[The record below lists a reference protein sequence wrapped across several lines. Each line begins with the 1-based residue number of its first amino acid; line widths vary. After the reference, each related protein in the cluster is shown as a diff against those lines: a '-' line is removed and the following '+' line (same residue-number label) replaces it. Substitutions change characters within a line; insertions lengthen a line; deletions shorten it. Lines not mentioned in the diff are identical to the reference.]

1 MELKTGSAEST
12 LDDKG
17 RVNIPVRFRDYFK
30 GELVITRGSEQCAW
44 IMTPTVWERFERS
57 IRDSDLLKPKQR
69 RQLEAKHL
77 EEASMV
83 ELDKAGRIAVPPQI
97 RRYANLTK
105 DCLVIR
111 SEDRLYIWDATTR
124 DAYLSENAPE
134 TLEAWDLINDQE
146 YLKKE

>member
-1 MELKTGSAEST
+1 
-12 LDDKG
+12 
-17 RVNIPVRFRDYFK
+17 
-30 GELVITRGSEQCAW
+30 
-44 IMTPTVWERFERS
+44 
-57 IRDSDLLKPKQR
+57 
-69 RQLEAKHL
+69 
-77 EEASMV
+77 MV

-134 TLEAWDLINDQE
+134 TLEAWDLINDQD